1 VSQSGRRFVPL
12 RPQPAAVITRTMQ
25 RCPPEIWSRIIDNM
39 RDHWSYLEYR
49 SIGNIALVCRSMT
62 PIAQAEL
69 FRHICLH
76 ANKPCVEK
84 FAETVHHNS
93 RLLSYIYHL
102 EVAHGEKGEDISQW
116 LSYPAGL
123 QAHLFASFS
132 NITRLSLLGIKL
144 SKIETEAQITC
155 IFLNFTSLQ
164 SLTVDRCQF
173 FKVAHIYTL
182 LSCFRFSLRHLD
194 MSHASFTNDQK
205 SVVSAPQ
212 PDTLGLLA
220 ASPYDFSNTSLEL
233 SSLEMRGDTRYL
245 WTWLLRSGT
254 AKRMSHLDIQPRKE
268 DIDALIAL
276 SGTFEGL
283 TSLQL
288 DMFGPLH
295 SRMWLEVSW
304 DGKLV
309 IASCRP
315 NVC

>member
-1 VSQSGRRFVPL
+1 
-12 RPQPAAVITRTMQ
+12 MQ
-25 RCPPEIWSRIIDNM
+25 RCPVEIWTKIIDNM
-39 RDHWSYLEYR
+39 RDYWSYLDYHA
-49 SIGNIALVCRSMT
+49 IGNIALVSRSMT

-76 ANKPCVEK
+76 ANKACVER
-84 FAETVHHNS
+84 FVETAHHNS
-93 RLLSYIYHL
+93 RLLSYIHHL

-116 LSYPAGL
+116 LSYPDAL

-132 NITRLSLLGIKL
+132 NITQLSLLGIKL

-155 IFLNFTSLQ
+155 IFLNFTSIQ

-182 LSCFRFSLRHLD
+182 LSCFRSSIRHLD
-194 MSHASFTNDQK
+194 MSHASFTNGQN

-212 PDTLGLLA
+212 PDTLGLLT

-245 WTWLLRSGT
+245 STWLLHSGT
-254 AKRMSHLDIQPRKE
+254 AKRISHLDIQPRKE
-268 DIDALIAL
+268 DIDALVAL
-276 SGTFEGL
+276 SYSFEGL

-288 DMFGPLH
+288 DMLGPLH
-295 SRMWLEVSW
+295 SRLWLEVSW

-309 IASCRP
+309 IVLCRP
-315 NVC
+315 NIC